1 MPSEPLALTD
11 RLRTAVADPLTRADA
26 IDLPTELDAVLADV
40 GLKAADAGGT
50 IDFIGADPVVPGVV
64 ACGSAAALSLVA
76 KSVAI
81 AALWQARGNPG
92 QDIAMDVRVAPHR
105 LCPFYER
112 KWELLNGLVPATDWD
127 VTALHYTNFWR
138 TRDGRWVLPQGH
150 YPRQRIETLKLLQ
163 TYDDP
168 EAIAA
173 AIAGW
178 TAADLEEAGAA
189 AGIVMP
195 MVRSTAEFLETAQ
208 YREVL
213 ATLPLIELEKIGD
226 SDPEPFGA
234 GDAPLA
240 GIRALGLSHVIAGG
254 GIGRTLALHGAD
266 ALNVWAPFGYEAPTA
281 FHTAQYGVR
290 TTRMHYDGRRGGE
303 AFRELART
311 GDVFYTN
318 RRPRLQERLGVT
330 ARQLAELR
338 PGIVHAS
345 VTLHGETGPWAGRA
359 GFDQTA
365 GSIVGMML
373 LEGSPEAPKL
383 PFVTVVN
390 DWIVPW
396 LVSAGIAAAL
406 IRRAT
411 EGGSYRVHV
420 SLTRVA
426 AWILSLGIFDKAY
439 AAEVAGHGEH
449 IYPDPELFTSDGP
462 LGRYQGVTEQVR
474 MSATP
479 GEYRFGLLP
488 MGAARPEW
496 LPR

>member
-1 MPSEPLALTD
+1 VGLTE
-11 RLRTAVADPLTRADA
+11 RLRAAVANPLTRDDA

-40 GLKAADAGGT
+40 GLKAADCGGA

-64 ACGSAAALSLVA
+64 ACASAAAVGLVA

-81 AALWQARGNPG
+81 AALWRARGNPG
-92 QDIAMDVRVAPHR
+92 QDIALDVRVAPHR
-105 LCPFYER
+105 LCPFYDL
-112 KWELLNGLVPATDWD
+112 KWELLNGLVPATEFDL
-127 VTALHYTNFWR
+127 TALVYTNFWR
-138 TRDGRWVLPQGH
+138 TADGRWVLPQAH
-150 YPRQRIETLKLLQ
+150 YPRQRTATLKLLQ
-163 TYDDP
+163 TYDDRD
-168 EAIAA
+168 AVAA
-173 AIAGW
+173 AIARW
-178 TAADLEEAGAA
+178 NAAELEEAGAA
-189 AGIVMP
+189 AGVVLP
-195 MVRSTAEFLETAQ
+195 MLRTTEEFLATPQYTA
-208 YREVL
+208 VL
-213 ATLPLIELEKIGD
+213 GSMPLVELEKIGD
-226 SDPEPFGA
+226 SDPEPFG
-234 GDAPLA
+234 GGNAPLA

-266 ALNVWAPFGYEAPTA
+266 ALNVWPPFAYEAPVA

-290 TTRMHYDGRRGGE
+290 TTRIPYDGRRGGE
-303 AFRELART
+303 LLRELART

-318 RRPRLQERLGVT
+318 RRPRLQQRLGLT

-345 VTLHGETGPWAGRA
+345 VTLHGEGGPWAGRA

-373 LEGSPEAPKL
+373 LEGSAERPKL
-383 PFVTVVN
+383 PVVTVVN

-396 LVSAGIAAAL
+396 LVTAGVAAAL
-406 IRRAT
+406 MRRAT

-439 AAEVAGHGEH
+439 AAEVAGHGENH
-449 IYPDPELFTSDGP
+449 AYPDPELLVSEGP

-479 GEYRFGLLP
+479 GEYRHGLLP
-488 MGAARPEW
+488 MGSARPEW
-496 LPR
+496 MPR

>member
-1 MPSEPLALTD
+1 MSLTA
-11 RLRTAVADPLTRADA
+11 RLCAAVANPLTRDDA
-26 IDLPTELDAVLADV
+26 IDLPAELDAVLADV
-40 GLKAADAGGT
+40 GLKAADAGGALY
-50 IDFIGADPVVPGVV
+50 FVGADPVVPGVV
-64 ACGSAAALSLVA
+64 ACGSAAALGLVA

-81 AALWQARGNPG
+81 AALWQARGNAG

-105 LCPFYER
+105 LCPFYDR
-112 KWELLNGLVPATDWD
+112 KWELLNGLLPATEFDL
-127 VTALHYTNFWR
+127 TSLHYTNFWR
-138 TRDGRWVLPQGH
+138 TGDGRWVLPQGH
-150 YPRQRIETLKLLQ
+150 YPRQRTETLALLG

-168 EAIAA
+168 AAIAA
-173 AIAGW
+173 ATARW
-178 TAADLEEAGAA
+178 NAADLEEAGAA

-195 MVRSTAEFLETAQ
+195 MVRTTAEFLTTPQ
-208 YREVL
+208 YTEVL
-213 ATLPLIELEKIGD
+213 AALPLIELEKIGD
-226 SDPEPFGA
+226 CDPEPFGA

-254 GIGRTLALHGAD
+254 GIGRSLALHGAD
-266 ALNVWAPFGYEAPTA
+266 ALNVWAPFAYEAPTV

-290 TTRMHYDGRRGGE
+290 TTRIHYDGRRGGE

-330 ARQLAELR
+330 ARQLAQLR

-373 LEGSPEAPKL
+373 LEGSAEQPKL
-383 PFVTVVN
+383 PVVTVVN

-396 LVSAGIAAAL
+396 LVTAGIAAAL
-406 IRRAT
+406 MRRAT

-439 AAEVAGHGEH
+439 AQGIAGQGELH
-449 IYPDPELFTSDGP
+449 TYPDPELFTSDGP

-488 MGAARPEW
+488 MGSARPEW
-496 LPR
+496 MPR

>member
-1 MPSEPLALTD
+1 MVLTE
-11 RLRTAVADPLTRADA
+11 RLLHAVANPLTRDDG
-26 IDLPTELDAVLADV
+26 IDLHAELDAVLADV
-40 GLKAADAGGT
+40 GLKAADSGGA
-50 IDFIGADPVVPGVV
+50 IDFIGADPIVPGIV
-64 ACGSAAALSLVA
+64 ATGSAASLGLVA

-105 LCPFYER
+105 LCPFYDG
-112 KWELLNGLVPATDWD
+112 KWELLNGYMQGNDFDRLTS
-127 VTALHYTNFWR
+127 LLYTRFWQ
-138 TRDGRWVLPQGH
+138 TGDGRWVLPQAH
-150 YPRQRIETLKLLQ
+150 YPKQRAETLKLLG
-163 TYDDP
+163 TYDEP
-168 EAIAA
+168 GAVAA
-173 AIAGW
+173 AIARW
-178 TAADLEEAGAA
+178 SAPELEQAGAEAGV
-189 AGIVMP
+189 VMP
-195 MVRSTAEFLETAQ
+195 MLRTTAEFVELAHYTD
-208 YREVL
+208 VL
-213 ATLPLIELEKIGD
+213 AAMPLIEISKIAD
-226 SDPEPFGA
+226 SDPEPFAPGA
-234 GDAPLA
+234 RQPLD

-266 ALNVWAPFGYEAPTA
+266 ALNVWAPFAYEAMTA

-290 TTRMHYDGRRGGE
+290 TTRIAYDGRRGAE
-303 AFRELART
+303 QLRELART

-318 RRPRLQERLGVT
+318 RRPRLQERLGVS
-330 ARQLAELR
+330 AAQLAELR

-345 VTLHGETGPWAGRA
+345 VTLHGEHGPWAGRA

-373 LEGSPEAPKL
+373 LEGSAEAPKL
-383 PFVTVVN
+383 PVVTVVN

-396 LVSAGIAAAL
+396 LATAGIAAAL
-406 IRRAT
+406 MRRAT

-439 AAEVAGHGEH
+439 AARVAGRGERH
-449 IYPDPELFTSDGP
+449 AYLDPELIVSEGP

-479 GEYRFGLLP
+479 GQYRFGLLP
-488 MGAARPEW
+488 MGSARPEW
-496 LPR
+496 LERP

>member
-1 MPSEPLALTD
+1 MSLTE
-11 RLRTAVADPLTRADA
+11 RLRTAVANPLTRDDG
-26 IDLPTELDAVLADV
+26 IDLYAELDAVLADV
-40 GLKAADAGGT
+40 GLKAADSGGAV
-50 IDFIGADPVVPGVV
+50 DFLGADPVVTGVV
-64 ACGSAAALSLVA
+64 ACGSAAALGLVA
-76 KSVAI
+76 KSVGI

-105 LCPFYER
+105 LCPFYDL
-112 KWELLNGLVPATDWD
+112 KWELLNGLLPATEFDLTNL
-127 VTALHYTNFWR
+127 VYTNFWR
-138 TRDGRWVLPQGH
+138 TADDRWVLPQGH
-150 YPRQRIETLKLLQ
+150 YPRQRTATLKLLQ
-163 TYDDP
+163 TYDDRD
-168 EAIAA
+168 AIAA
-173 AIAGW
+173 AIARW
-178 TAADLEEAGAA
+178 DAAELEEAGAA
-189 AGIVMP
+189 AGVVLP
-195 MVRSTAEFLETAQ
+195 MLRTTEEFLATAQ

-213 ATLPLIELEKIGD
+213 GSMPLIELEKVAD
-226 SDPEPFGA
+226 SEPEPFGP

-266 ALNVWAPFGYEAPTA
+266 ALNVWAPFAYEAPVA

-290 TTRMHYDGRRGGE
+290 TTRLPYDGRRGGE
-303 AFRELART
+303 ALRELART
-311 GDVFYTN
+311 ADVFYTN

-330 ARQLAELR
+330 AHQLAAAR

-373 LEGSPEAPKL
+373 LEGDAEQPKL
-383 PFVTVVN
+383 PVVTVVN

-396 LVSAGIAAAL
+396 LVTAGISAAL
-406 IRRAT
+406 TRRAT

-439 AAEVAGHGEH
+439 AAEVSGRGALHS
-449 IYPDPELFTSDGP
+449 YPDPELLISDGP

-488 MGAARPEW
+488 MGSARPEW